1 VPQARFGTDGLRG
14 LANGDLT
21 PELVVALGR
30 AVARVV
36 PATTF
41 LTGRDP
47 RRSGSLLQAA
57 LSAGLAAE
65 GADVA
70 DLGVVP
76 TPGIAFLSQRRKL
89 PAAVISASHNP
100 FEDNGIKVFG
110 AAGTKLSVEV
120 ESEIEREIDLLLDD
134 PGRPPRRPTG
144 HGVGV
149 IHQDGAAA
157 DEYREHLRLSLGD
170 SRLDGLRVVLDC
182 ANGAASAYA
191 PELFA
196 GLGAE
201 VLAISCDPDGT
212 NINRGCGSTHPE
224 TLSRTVVETGADLGL
239 AFDGDADRLIAVD
252 HHGSVVDGDEVLAV
266 FAVDMHARGELPG
279 NEVVVTVMTNLG
291 FRRAMAERGIT
302 VRETPVGDRAVLR
315 ALDENGL
322 ALGGEQSGHI
332 VFRQK
337 ATTGDGMMTGLAL
350 AELVVRSGTPLA
362 GLTDGLIRRVPQLLV
377 NVPVADPGGLATSE
391 AVWAAVAE
399 VEAELGETGRVLL
412 RPSGTEPLVRVMV
425 EAATEEQAVRAVERL
440 RTVVERWLGA
450 TAG

>member
-1 VPQARFGTDGLRG
+1 
-14 LANGDLT
+14 
-21 PELVVALGR
+21 
-30 AVARVV
+30 
-36 PATTF
+36 
-41 LTGRDP
+41 
-47 RRSGSLLQAA
+47 
-57 LSAGLAAE
+57 
-65 GADVA
+65 
-70 DLGVVP
+70 
-76 TPGIAFLSQRRKL
+76 
-89 PAAVISASHNP
+89 
-100 FEDNGIKVFG
+100 
-110 AAGTKLSVEV
+110 
-120 ESEIEREIDLLLDD
+120 
-134 PGRPPRRPTG
+134 
-144 HGVGV
+144 
-149 IHQDGAAA
+149 
-157 DEYREHLRLSLGD
+157 
-170 SRLDGLRVVLDC
+170 VLDC

-377 NVPVADPGGLATSE
+377 NVPVADPGGIATSE